1 MKLTELKCGKNHFT
15 DIDCSDS
22 SAVKD
27 AWFKVEDNMAQF
39 QITYA
44 SGAKW
49 VYRVPVDAVLLVGLG
64 MESVGR
70 FVNLVLKPNANRAFS
85 L

>member
-1 MKLTELKCGKNHFT
+1 MKLAEFKLNGYHCT

-27 AWFKVEDNMAQF
+27 AWFTVDGEVAWF
-39 QITYA
+39 QVTYT
-44 SGAKW
+44 SGAHWAYK
-49 VYRVPVDAVLLVGLG
+49 VPVGVDLLAGLG

-70 FVNLVLKPNANRAFS
+70 FVNSVLKPNAIDSYRC
-85 L
+85 